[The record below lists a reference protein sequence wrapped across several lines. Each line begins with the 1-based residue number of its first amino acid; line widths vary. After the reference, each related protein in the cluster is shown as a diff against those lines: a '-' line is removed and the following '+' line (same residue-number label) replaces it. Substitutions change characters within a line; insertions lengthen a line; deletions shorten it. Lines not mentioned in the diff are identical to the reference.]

1 MRGKFTFARAREL
14 PDANAATPPR
24 PLASG
29 LSVLGRKRPS
39 TYGYSSRPGQKRE
52 TGGEQMNAFQLLKED
67 HQKVSGLF
75 QQLEPTTE
83 RAEKTRTELFA
94 KLKEELDI
102 HAKIEESIFYPS
114 IKQAAETRE
123 IVLEGFEEH
132 HVIKMLL
139 KELEAVPVDTEQ
151 WTAKL
156 KVLQENVEH
165 HVEEEEGEMFQ
176 KARQVLSEDEINQL
190 GARME
195 EMKLQLKQQTKSAGA

>member
-1 MRGKFTFARAREL
+1 
-14 PDANAATPPR
+14 
-24 PLASG
+24 
-29 LSVLGRKRPS
+29 
-39 TYGYSSRPGQKRE
+39 
-52 TGGEQMNAFQLLKED
+52 MNAFQLLKED
-67 HQKVSGLF
+67 HQKVSGIF

-94 KLKEELDI
+94 KLLEELDI
-102 HAKIEESIFYPS
+102 HAKIEETIFYPS

-139 KELEAVPVDTEQ
+139 SELESLPVDTEQ

-165 HVEEEEGEMFQ
+165 HVEEEEQEMFQ
-176 KARQVLSEDEINQL
+176 KARQVLSEDDINRL
-190 GARME
+190 GAEME
-195 EMKLQLKQQTKSAGA
+195 QMKKQLESQTKSAGA

>member
-1 MRGKFTFARAREL
+1 
-14 PDANAATPPR
+14 
-24 PLASG
+24 
-29 LSVLGRKRPS
+29 
-39 TYGYSSRPGQKRE
+39 
-52 TGGEQMNAFQLLKED
+52 MNAFQLLKED

-94 KLKEELDI
+94 KLNEELDI
-102 HAKIEESIFYPS
+102 HTRIEESVFYPA

-132 HVIKMLL
+132 HVVKMLL
-139 KELEAVPVDTEQ
+139 KELQAVPVDTEQ

-165 HVEEEEGEMFQ
+165 HVEEEESEMFQ
-176 KARQVLSEDEINQL
+176 KARLVLSEDEINQL
-190 GARME
+190 GAQME
-195 EMKLQLKQQTKSAGA
+195 EMKQQLKQQFKSANA

>member
-1 MRGKFTFARAREL
+1 
-14 PDANAATPPR
+14 
-24 PLASG
+24 
-29 LSVLGRKRPS
+29 
-39 TYGYSSRPGQKRE
+39 
-52 TGGEQMNAFQLLKED
+52 MNAFQLLKED

-102 HAKIEESIFYPS
+102 HAKIEESVLYPA

-139 KELEAVPVDTEQ
+139 KELEAMPVDTEQ
-151 WTAKL
+151 WSAKL

-176 KARQVLSEDEINQL
+176 KARQVLSEDDINRL
-190 GARME
+190 GAQME